1 MHNIREALL
10 AWYHAYQRKLPWRE
24 TKDPYSIWI
33 SEVMLQQTKVDTV
46 IPYYQKFLSTFP
58 TVQALATAPEEQVLK
73 SWEGLGYYRRA
84 RHLHA
89 AAKEVTET
97 YGGDLPKTRDELLN
111 LKGFGPYTS
120 ASVASIAFGE
130 PVACVDGNV
139 RRVISRLFA
148 TSENIEPLAQDL
160 LEKADPSSF
169 NQAVM
174 ELGALICTPQ
184 SPKCLI
190 CPLQKHCRAF
200 QTQQTQLF
208 PVKIVKAKPK
218 EVFAYVF
225 VPKFRDTYFVEQ
237 RSPNERWANMWQF
250 PMLEYDAEGSLA
262 QAQRAFGE
270 KYKMTARSDSDLVD
284 FKHQLTHRTMH
295 VHAALWEVTSR
306 TPSSGAWLSLADV
319 RKKPLSRLCQKILAQ
334 L

>member
-1 MHNIREALL
+1 MQNIRKALL
-10 AWYHAYQRKLPWRE
+10 SWYRTYQRKLPWRE

-46 IPYYQKFLSTFP
+46 IPYYKNFLSTFP
-58 TVQALATAPEEQVLK
+58 TVASLANAPEEQILK
-73 SWEGLGYYRRA
+73 AWEGLGYYRRA

-89 AAKEVTET
+89 AAKEVTAT
-97 YGGDLPKTRDELLN
+97 YGGDLPRTRDELLN

-120 ASVASIAFGE
+120 ASVASIAFDE

-148 TSENIEPLAQDL
+148 MSKNIEALAQDL
-160 LEKADPSSF
+160 LETKDPSSF

-174 ELGALICTPQ
+174 ELGALICTPT

-190 CPLQKHCRAF
+190 CPVQKNCQAY
-200 QTQQTQLF
+200 QTQQTHCF
-208 PVKIVKAKPK
+208 PITMAKAKPK
-218 EVFAYVF
+218 EVFAFVF
-225 VPKFRDTYFVEQ
+225 VPKHRDTYFVEQ
-237 RSPNERWANMWQF
+237 RAANERWANMWQF
-250 PMLEYDAEGSLA
+250 PMLEYEIENVAKAKKD
-262 QAQRAFGE
+262 FE
-270 KYKMTARSDSDLVD
+270 KTYGMTSVSGSDLMN

-295 VHAALWEVTSR
+295 VHATIQQ
-306 TPSSGAWLSLADV
+306 TPSKTSAAGEWLTIADI
-319 RKKPLSRLCQKILAQ
+319 RKKPLSRLCQKILAR